1 MAANQLTHLM
11 QFCAAA
17 ASIGLAARA
26 AASPPVTVAW
36 RDKPPY
42 HYTENGE
49 AKGFLLQRTQEVF
62 ARAGIEARFVNE
74 PQKRIWANFAH
85 GATNYCSISWYD
97 LPERQ
102 RMAQFSTAIHIDA
115 PHTVLVSP
123 VAVAQVKAHPT
134 LASLLADPSLTLA
147 LVDGV
152 SYGPELDAMIA
163 RSANQVM
170 RRTVEA
176 TNIMRMLAVGRAS
189 FMFADRADW
198 DFYRQHEPS
207 LHVVVQHEFPD
218 LPPGQKRHIACS
230 KDISADVMGRL
241 NAAITASGGP
251 SSSK

>member
-1 MAANQLTHLM
+1 MAANQPINLM

-17 ASIGLAARA
+17 ASLGLAAMA
-26 AASPPVTVAW
+26 MASPPVTVAW

-49 AKGFLLQRTQEVF
+49 AKGFLLLRAQDVF
-62 ARAGIEARFVNE
+62 AKAGIEAHFVNE

-97 LPERQ
+97 LPERE
-102 RMAQFSTAIHIDA
+102 RVAQFSAAIHIDA

-123 VAVAQVKAHPT
+123 AAAALVKTHTT
-134 LASLLADPSLTLA
+134 LASLLTDPALTLGV
-147 LVDGV
+147 VDGV

-163 RSANQVM
+163 RSGNQIM

-176 TNIMRMLAVGRAS
+176 TNMMRMLAVGRAS

-198 DFYRQHEPS
+198 EFYRQHEPS
-207 LHVVVQHEFPD
+207 LRVVLQHEFPD

-230 KDISADVMGRL
+230 KDISAEVMGRL
-241 NAAITASGGP
+241 NAAIAASGGP
-251 SSSK
+251 TSSK

>member
-1 MAANQLTHLM
+1 MVANHIVKPL
-11 QFCAAA
+11 QFSAAA
-17 ASIGLAARA
+17 ACLGLAALA
-26 AASPPVTVAW
+26 AASPPITVAW

-49 AKGFLLQRTQEVF
+49 AKGFLLQRAQDVF
-62 ARAGIEARFVNE
+62 AKAGIEAHFINE

-97 LPERQ
+97 LPERE
-102 RMAQFSTAIHIDA
+102 RVAQFSAAIHVDA

-123 VAVAQVKAHPT
+123 AAIAQVKAHAT
-134 LASLLADPSLTLA
+134 LASLLADPALTLGV
-147 LVDGV
+147 VDGV

-163 RSANQVM
+163 HSTNQIM

-176 TNIMRMLAVGRAS
+176 TNMMRMLAVGRAS

-198 DFYRQHEPS
+198 DFYRQHEPT
-207 LHVVVQHEFPD
+207 LRVVVQHEFPD

-230 KDISADVMGRL
+230 KDIGADVMGRL
-241 NAAITASGGP
+241 NAAIAASAGP
-251 SSSK
+251 APNK